1 MSRGASA
8 GFDRHITIFSPD
20 GKLHQMEYAFN
31 AVKTT
36 KLTALA
42 VRGADSVVMVT
53 QKKVPDKLVDPTS
66 MTSMYK
72 ITPNIGCMV
81 VGLSPDARAQVQRA
95 RYTAAEFKYKN
106 GYEIPVHYLSQKMA
120 NNAQLYTQHAF
131 MRASGTVAIFCAID
145 EEKGAQLFRVDP
157 AGHFN
162 GHRGCAAGPK
172 EQEACNILQTKLKA
186 NSSMNLNETLQCAIL
201 SLQTVIGSDLR
212 PTDLEVAVVSTHS
225 RRFRVFTEEDIDE
238 ALTAISERE

>member
-1 MSRGASA
+1 
-8 GFDRHITIFSPD
+8 
-20 GKLHQMEYAFN
+20 MEYAFN

-81 VGLSPDARAQVQRA
+81 VGLPPDARAQVQRA

-145 EEKGAQLFRVDP
+145 EEKGAQLYRVDP
-157 AGHFN
+157 AGHFS

-172 EQEACNILQTKLKA
+172 EQEACNLLQTSLKA

-201 SLQTVIGSDLR
+201 TLQTVIGSDLR
-212 PTDLEVAVVSTHS
+212 PTDLEVSVVSTHS